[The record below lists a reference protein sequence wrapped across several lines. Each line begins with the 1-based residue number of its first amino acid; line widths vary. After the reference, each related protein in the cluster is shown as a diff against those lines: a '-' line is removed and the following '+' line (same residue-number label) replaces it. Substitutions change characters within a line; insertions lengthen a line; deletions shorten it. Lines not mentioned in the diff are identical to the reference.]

1 MRIIVLGATG
11 MLGYELFRI
20 CVKRNMDVHA
30 VVRSKEKLVERFR
43 KHMDNIHTIDDVK
56 NIEALEKIVGS
67 VRPDYVINCIGIV
80 KQSHLAEDYYE
91 SVSVNALLPHQLERL
106 GEKYNFRFLHIS
118 TDCVFDGKKGR
129 YKEADLPN
137 AYDLYGKSKHLG
149 EVGYGKGIT
158 IRTSIIGHEI
168 SKHTH
173 GLVEWFMAQEGK
185 VKGFTKAIFSGV
197 TTLELSNII
206 LDVIIP
212 GNFPS
217 GIYQVASEPI
227 SKYDLIMLISKKY
240 NKQIAIEPSEDLV
253 IDRSLDGT
261 NFEKLTGYKVPS
273 WEKQIEAM
281 EKDFNEGF
289 KK

>member
-1 MRIIVLGATG
+1 MKIIVLGATG
-11 MLGYELFRI
+11 MLGYEFFRM
-20 CVKRNMDVHA
+20 CVKRDMDVHA
-30 VVRSKEKLVERFR
+30 IVRNKEKLVDKFAKYVNR
-43 KHMDNIHTIDDVK
+43 IHTIDDVK
-56 NIEALEKIVGS
+56 NIGALEKIITDVQ
-67 VRPDYVINCIGIV
+67 PDYVINCVGIV

-91 SVSVNALLPHQLERL
+91 SVSVNALLPHQLEKL
-106 GEKYNFRFLHIS
+106 GEKYNFCFLHVS
-118 TDCVFDGKKGR
+118 TDCVFDGKKGH
-129 YKEADLPN
+129 YKETDLPN

-168 SKHTH
+168 SEHTH
-173 GLVEWFMAQEGK
+173 GLVEWFMAQQGK

-197 TTLELSNII
+197 TTLELSHII

-212 GNFPS
+212 GKLPP
-217 GIYQVASEPI
+217 GIYQIASDPI
-227 SKYDLIMLISKKY
+227 SKYDLIKLISKKY
-240 NKQIAIEPSEDLV
+240 NKQIDIEPSEDLV
-253 IDRSLDGT
+253 IDRSLDGS

-281 EKDFNEGF
+281 QEDFNEGF